1 MDGKTLFVL
10 GAGIDIPLGLPT
22 ANGLIPA
29 LAEFTAPTGKGHE
42 IHQALKAKLPH
53 LYFSFDK
60 FVDNAVGKFLEEQ
73 LRRPTV
79 LTEYIDKL
87 KVDYPELSSEKVEV
101 FREIISRI
109 HQIHEANK
117 IPEDLG
123 CRIQK
128 MAFPNDERD
137 LSDENLIKLRGIQLT
152 RSPQTAIERIL
163 SESIRA
169 RSEDNNLERA
179 FNAYLVNQIFG
190 FETLLVKYFIAFYTK
205 NNPDIKKYLY
215 MSWILWSYFRMKM
228 AEANSRTEKY
238 FYDVLDALPE
248 TTSILTFNYT
258 NFFSSRVR
266 NRSRHFH
273 GDCESYIRF
282 DNREF
287 ISRDDDD
294 RIKTAN
300 DAESIS
306 ALIGQLEID
315 VPNERYYMPSIIPP
329 MAFKPVISVE
339 YLEEWYKGGQAVEE
353 AEQIVIV
360 GYSFNYTDEHFNDLL
375 RKKAGGKKLV
385 VINPELEKVTK
396 EVCHLMGK
404 TEATLNAVENSG
416 FSGRAGN
423 GLLFLKARA
432 EELTIEKTKDILG
445 LNNI

>member
-10 GAGIDIPLGLPT
+10 GAGVDIPLGFPT

-29 LAEFTAPTGKGHE
+29 LAEFTALDGCGHK
-42 IHQALKAKLPH
+42 IHETLRHKLPR
-53 LYFSFDK
+53 LSFSFDK

-87 KVDYPELSSEKVEV
+87 KADHPELSSEKVEV

-109 HQIHEANK
+109 EQIHEANK

-123 CRIQK
+123 SRIQK

-152 RSPQTAIERIL
+152 RSPQTAIEHIL
-163 SESIRA
+163 LESISARA
-169 RSEDNNLERA
+169 EDNSLERA

-190 FETLLVKYFIAFYTK
+190 FETLLVKYFVGFYTK
-205 NNPDIKKYLY
+205 NNSDIKKYLY

-228 AEANSRTEKY
+228 AEANSRAEKY
-238 FYDVLDALPE
+238 FYDVFDALPE

-258 NFFSSRVR
+258 NFFSSRLR

-287 ISRDDDD
+287 ISRDDD

-300 DAESIS
+300 DAGSIA
-306 ALIGQLEID
+306 ALIEQLEID
-315 VPNERYYMPSIIPP
+315 VQNEKYYMPSIIPP

-339 YLEEWYKGGQAVEE
+339 YLEEWYKGGQSVEE

-375 RKKAGGKKLV
+375 RKKASGKQLI
-385 VINPELEKVTK
+385 VINPEIDDLTKKV
-396 EVCHLMGK
+396 CGLLGK
-404 TEATLNAVENSG
+404 AESTLNNVVKAG
-416 FSGRAGN
+416 FQGRSCN

-432 EELTIEKTKDILG
+432 EELTNEKMQSILG
-445 LNNI
+445 LNNT